1 MPRTSLLRRSTVS
14 ATVLAIGATTLFGGA
29 GTAHATH
36 AAPGHLL
43 TASNGTHYITTTNGR
58 LVGTDEYTIS
68 DAAWSPD
75 ASRAVFVADSGDI
88 ATIRGDDGESVYPI
102 ADPDPGVQRAD
113 PEWVGD
119 GSTVVWAA
127 KPAGEPWRLE
137 ETVSTYGWDVVR
149 RSPNDGHHYSQPDTN
164 GSQRIVVQRQANDGS
179 GNPTGTPEIGFL
191 DGGTYTLIVSNAA
204 SPTLSPDGTKVA
216 FVRGGQIWVSNTSG
230 GNLVQVT
237 DNPATHGD
245 PVWYPNGTT
254 LAFRKGTGVATA
266 PANGSQPNPALVSG
280 LTGEPDVQPR
290 RQDRV
295 VRLAGTDRYSTAAA
309 IARSHWATVGVAG
322 DKRAKA
328 DSVVLSRSD
337 TFADALGGSAL
348 AAAKQGPL
356 LMTPRTSL
364 DPLAAD
370 EITRILAPGKTV
382 YLLGSAA
389 GAISAEVE
397 RQVKALGFSTVRLA
411 GTDRF
416 STSVAIANAID
427 PTPDTVLVATGMNFP
442 DALSAG
448 AAAGAQNLPGKGTS
462 AVVVLT
468 NDNLLP
474 VATKS
479 YLDALPGSS
488 VVVGVGL
495 QGATATKPYG
505 SVPLY
510 GDSRFET
517 ALLTAWAFF
526 GGQNHIGLATGMN
539 WPDALAG
546 GALMASLDGPLILTL
561 GTADYFG
568 FEPWYLGDETSG
580 SVHTGLVFGSAPVVN
595 TIQAQGLG
603 TVISGPA
610 GYTSQS
616 NTTDVYRGTAG
627 TTATSGQR
635 ATGAAAPVD
644 GPRTRAELEAAV
656 KAAKERLKK

>member
-1 MPRTSLLRRSTVS
+1 MPRTSFSRRSAVT

-36 AAPGHLL
+36 AAPTHLL
-43 TASNGTHYITTTNGR
+43 TVSNGTGHIFSPTGS
-58 LVGTDEYTIS
+58 LVGSEEFTIT

-75 ASRAVFVADSGDI
+75 GSRAVFVADGGAI
-88 ATIRGDDGESVYPI
+88 ATIRWNDGESIYPI
-102 ADPDPGVQRAD
+102 AEPEPGVHRAD

-119 GSTVVWAA
+119 GSTVVWAT
-127 KPAGEPWRLE
+127 KSPGDLWSIE

-164 GSQRIVVQRQANDGS
+164 GSQRIVVQRQADDGN

-191 DGGTYTLIVSNAA
+191 DGSTYTRITTNAA

-216 FVRGGQIWVSNTSG
+216 FVRDSEIWVSNTSG

-237 DNPATHGD
+237 NSTASHSD
-245 PVWYPNGTT
+245 PVWYPTGNA
-254 LAFRKGTGVATA
+254 LAFRKGLEAATA
-266 PANGSQPNPALVSG
+266 LADGSQPNPPVNVGLVG
-280 LTGEPDVQPR
+280 KPDVQPR
-290 RQDRV
+290 NRDRV
-295 VRLAGTDRYSTAAA
+295 VRLAGSNRFSTAAA

-322 DKRAKA
+322 DKRATA
-328 DSVVLSRSD
+328 ESVVLSRSD

-356 LMTPRTSL
+356 LMTPRTTL

-370 EITRILAPGKTV
+370 EIKRILAPGKTV

-397 RQVKALGFSTVRLA
+397 QQVEALGFNTVRLA

-427 PTPDTVLVATGMNFP
+427 PTPDYVLAATGMNFP

-468 NDNLLP
+468 NDNRLP
-474 VATKS
+474 VSTKS
-479 YLDALPGSS
+479 YLDALPTSS
-488 VVVGVGL
+488 LVVGIGL
-495 QGATATKPYG
+495 QGATATEPYD

-510 GDSRFET
+510 GSSRFET
-517 ALLTAWAFF
+517 ALYTAWAFF

-546 GALMASLDGPLILTL
+546 GALMASLDGPLILTQ
-561 GTADYFG
+561 GTANYFG

-580 SVHTGLVFGSAPVVN
+580 SVHTGLVFGSEPVVN
-595 TIQAQGLG
+595 AVQAQGLG
-603 TVISGPA
+603 AIISGPTNFTA
-610 GYTSQS
+610 QF
-616 NTTDVYRGTAG
+616 NVTDVYRGTAA
-627 TTATSGQR
+627 TTAASSKR
-635 ATGAAAPVD
+635 ATAGAVD